1 MTEQEWLTATEP
13 WGMIDF
19 ARGAASKRKMRLFTC
34 ACCRQ
39 ALNPFAPRLVERAV
53 DAAEAFVDG
62 EISAATLEQVRAAV
76 ARAFAGAS
84 DDAARTGSGY
94 LMHLLDA
101 CLSACRP
108 GDATQAALDAA
119 LATARA
125 AADVPWPA
133 TSGARTPEFVA
144 ELANQTELLR
154 DIFGNPFRSVEFHL
168 EWFTS
173 DVLALARGIYTD
185 RAFDRMP
192 ILADALQDAGCD
204 DEDILNHCREP
215 REHARG
221 CWVVDLLLGKK

>member
-1 MTEQEWLTATEP
+1 
-13 WGMIDF
+13 
-19 ARGAASKRKMRLFTC
+19 MRLFTC

-39 ALNPFAPRLVERAV
+39 VLNPFAPSGAARSLN
-53 DAAEAFVDG
+53 AAEAFADG

-94 LMHLLDA
+94 LMHLSEA
-101 CLSACRP
+101 CGSACWP
-108 GDATQAALDAA
+108 GNGAETVADAA

-125 AADVPWPA
+125 AADIPWPA
-133 TSGARTPEFVA
+133 TGARPPEFA
-144 ELANQTELLR
+144 DELANQTDLLR

-173 DVLALARGIYTD
+173 DVLLLARGVYAD

-204 DEDILNHCREP
+204 DDDILNHCREA

>member
-1 MTEQEWLTATEP
+1 MTEEEWPTAVEP
-13 WGMIDF
+13 WGMLTF
-19 ARGAASKRKMRLFTC
+19 VSEGASKRKLRLFTC

-39 ALNPFAPRLVERAV
+39 VLNPFIPRLVERALS
-53 DAAEAFVDG
+53 AAEAYADR
-62 EISAATLEQVRAAV
+62 EITVETLDRVSDLVGAAIGPARAADV
-76 ARAFAGAS
+76 R
-84 DDAARTGSGY
+84 DRTGY
-94 LMHLLDA
+94 LSHLLDA
-101 CLSACRP
+101 VAAACWASDEMD
-108 GDATQAALDAA
+108 GASDAA

-125 AADVPWPA
+125 AADIPWPA
-133 TSGARTPEFVA
+133 TGARPPEFA
-144 ELANQTELLR
+144 DELANQTELLR

-173 DVLALARGIYTD
+173 DVLALARGIYAD

-204 DEDILNHCREP
+204 DDDILTHCREA

>member
-1 MTEQEWLTATEP
+1 MTEEEWLTAGEP

-19 ARGAASKRKMRLFTC
+19 ARGAESKRKLRLFTC

-39 ALNPFAPRLVERAV
+39 ALNPFAPRLVERALS
-53 DAAEAFVDG
+53 AAEAYADR
-62 EISAATLEQVRAAV
+62 EITVETLDRVSDLVGAAIGPARAADV
-76 ARAFAGAS
+76 R
-84 DDAARTGSGY
+84 DRTGY
-94 LMHLLDA
+94 LSHLLDA
-101 CLSACRP
+101 VAAACWASDEMD
-108 GDATQAALDAA
+108 GASDAA

-125 AADVPWPA
+125 AADIPWPA
-133 TSGARTPEFVA
+133 TGARPPEFA
-144 ELANQTELLR
+144 DELANQTELLR
-154 DIFGNPFRSVEFHL
+154 DIFGNPFRSVEFRL

-173 DVLALARGIYTD
+173 DVLLLARGVYAD

-204 DEDILNHCREP
+204 DDDILTHCREP